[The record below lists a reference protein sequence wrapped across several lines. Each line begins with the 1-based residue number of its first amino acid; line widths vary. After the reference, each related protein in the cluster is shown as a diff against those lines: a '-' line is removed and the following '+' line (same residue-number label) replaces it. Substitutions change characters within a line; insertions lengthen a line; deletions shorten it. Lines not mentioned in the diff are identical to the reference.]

1 MACRAAGGD
10 DGFIH
15 GRLRR
20 RGVLFGGCRGFLFDG
35 CASSQDSEESEAPAS
50 SAAQESAVDVKKLA
64 DDMYAAMTFDDEM
77 MELSAEVL
85 PNIYEYDPEEVV
97 DFKVYTC
104 ATGGSADEVAV
115 FLADDDAGMEYI
127 EQMVGYRLDTLRSN
141 FEDYRPEE
149 MSKIENAKVLTNG
162 YVTALVVSNDTS
174 ARKRSSTTPFN
185 PYQDN
190 KGCDRP

>member
-1 MACRAAGGD
+1 MKTTKKWLAALLAAMMVLSMAGCGGGESSSAAAEGSSSPAA
-10 DGFIH
+10 
-15 GRLRR
+15 
-20 RGVLFGGCRGFLFDG
+20 
-35 CASSQDSEESEAPAS
+35 ASSQDSEESEAPAS

-149 MSKIENAKVLTNG
+149 MSKIDNAKVLTNG

-174 ARKRSSTTPFN
+174 GAEEVFN
-185 PYQDN
+185 SAF
-190 KGCDRP
+190 